1 MPSNNALVNLDLMLP
16 SWKENLLPLDSALSF
31 ASVWEDQDSL
41 NKHAH
46 LIPGNHMKSGLNS
59 TFPKGF
65 GHRHVADW
73 TVESV
78 VCIWLYACF
87 ANDNQSMASHGVSS
101 LRLHDFSSLM
111 SSNCVDASRT
121 DEPGS
126 LAINR

>member
-16 SWKENLLPLDSALSF
+16 SWKEKLLPRDSAQSF

-41 NKHAH
+41 NKAAH

-65 GHRHVADW
+65 GHWHIADW

-78 VCIWLYACF
+78 
-87 ANDNQSMASHGVSS
+87 SMATHGVSS